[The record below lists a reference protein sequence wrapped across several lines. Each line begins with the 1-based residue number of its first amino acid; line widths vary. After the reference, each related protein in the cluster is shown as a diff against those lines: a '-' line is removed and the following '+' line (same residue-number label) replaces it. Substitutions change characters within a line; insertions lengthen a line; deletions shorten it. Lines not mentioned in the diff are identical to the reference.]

1 MWLWLIYIM
10 FHCLLPWNFNQLWWK
25 SIRSIMANSYRLIL
39 TITGGHKWGYNEA
52 AMEAECTSIKLDG
65 MLRSLRAQY
74 TLFGLNILKNN
85 YFMLLSFFWETAT
98 ISSAHPVCTPWW
110 IVRVRHNLW
119 VHLRNQCSYNVVMHM
134 VKGHLLE
141 PDPMVSVHLTQ
152 IPLKGLHGKLHDL
165 HSRARHYFKDIFKVK
180 FKALLVI
187 RRN

>member
-1 MWLWLIYIM
+1 M
-10 FHCLLPWNFNQLWWK
+10 
-25 SIRSIMANSYRLIL
+25 
-39 TITGGHKWGYNEA
+39 A

-65 MLRSLRAQY
+65 MLISLRVQC

-85 YFMLLSFFWETAT
+85 YFTLLSFFFLRDGDNF
-98 ISSAHPVCTPWW
+98 ICTPCIYTLMN